1 MRSHSKIPGRQ
12 ELGGGW
18 GVGRGETLVIPVQ
31 APRNNHMNSG
41 RDLLKLQPEVEF
53 WQRESQN
60 SLEGTLMGLQ
70 TLTEPLVSETRLHA
84 IRMEFQVPVDPAPLQ
99 LINRLK
105 ILL

>member
-1 MRSHSKIPGRQ
+1 MTSRSKIPGRQ
-12 ELGGGW
+12 EFGQGLGGGGHW
-18 GVGRGETLVIPVQ
+18 ISQ
-31 APRNNHMNSG
+31 YKAPRNNHMNSG

-70 TLTEPLVSETRLHA
+70 TLTEPMVSETRLHA
-84 IRMEFQVPVDPAPLQ
+84 GRMEFQVPVGPAPLQ
-99 LINRLK
+99 HINRLK